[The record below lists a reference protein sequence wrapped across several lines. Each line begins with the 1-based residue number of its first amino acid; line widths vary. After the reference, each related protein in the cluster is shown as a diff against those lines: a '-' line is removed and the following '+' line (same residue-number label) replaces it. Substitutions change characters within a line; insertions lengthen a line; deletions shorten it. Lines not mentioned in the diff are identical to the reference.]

1 MITMFRVTENRLEG
15 RMQTEQCHEYRTE
28 EEGSFTYNE
37 LTVPTVNAT
46 KMNVQQQH
54 TFERHVLGRTN
65 YNWRDRYIL
74 WSEDS

>member
-46 KMNVQQQH
+46 KMSVQQQQH
-54 TFERHVLGRTN
+54 MKDKF
-65 YNWRDRYIL
+65 
-74 WSEDS
+74 SEYSEYTV